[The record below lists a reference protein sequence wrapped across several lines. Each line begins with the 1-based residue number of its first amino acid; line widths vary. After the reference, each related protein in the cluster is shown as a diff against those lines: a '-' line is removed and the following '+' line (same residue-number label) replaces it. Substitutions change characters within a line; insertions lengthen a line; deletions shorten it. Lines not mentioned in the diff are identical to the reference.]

1 MRGGPLF
8 GAIGLL
14 AACSC
19 GQAPKEG
26 PGITGGA
33 GKEPSS
39 IPVPAFQA
47 SGMPAGNPYFR
58 ASGTEPLW
66 GLEISPEAIRL
77 HTLGDTLITPH
88 TEPVQAADA
97 NAKRYDLATEASLVQ
112 IEIVQTECTNAMSGE
127 KFPYTVRIAY
137 RRTAEPELKKVEGC
151 GRYVPDYRLH
161 DIWVLE
167 SMRGAAVS
175 TSDYP
180 EGLPSLEIRAAEQ
193 AYSGATGCNRMMG
206 TFFWEPGILR
216 FGPAAVTRKACP
228 WMGRREQDF
237 LSALAGSTAYSIA
250 ENRLRLS
257 NPDGE
262 LLVFR
267 KVD

>member
-1 MRGGPLF
+1 MGNTEGDTTPARVIAPDTTMPPEEVIYF
-8 GAIGLL
+8 K
-14 AACSC
+14 AA
-19 GQAPKEG
+19 
-26 PGITGGA
+26 
-33 GKEPSS
+33 
-39 IPVPAFQA
+39 
-47 SGMPAGNPYFR
+47 
-58 ASGTEPLW
+58 GTEPFW
-66 GLEISPEAIRL
+66 GLEISPASIRL
-77 HTLGDTLITPH
+77 NTLSDTLITPH
-88 TEPVQAADA
+88 AEPVRAADA
-97 NAKRYDLATEASLVQ
+97 NVKRYDLATEASLLQ
-112 IEIVQTECTNAMSGE
+112 IEISQAECTNQMSGE

-137 RRTAEPELKKVEGC
+137 GRTGGPELKKVEGC

-175 TSDYP
+175 ASDYP

-228 WMGRREQDF
+228 GLGSREQEF
-237 LSALAGSTAYSIA
+237 LSALAGSTTYSIA
-250 ENRLRLS
+250 ENRLRLR

>member
-1 MRGGPLF
+1 M
-8 GAIGLL
+8 
-14 AACSC
+14 
-19 GQAPKEG
+19 
-26 PGITGGA
+26 
-33 GKEPSS
+33 
-39 IPVPAFQA
+39 VPDTTRP
-47 SGMPAGNPYFR
+47 PAGVIYFR
-58 ASGTEPLW
+58 AAGTEPFW

-97 NAKRYDLATEASLVQ
+97 NVKRYYLDSEASLVQ
-112 IEIVQTECTNAMSGE
+112 VEIVQTECTNAMSGE

-137 RRTAEPELKKVEGC
+137 GRTGGPELKKLEGC

-175 TSDYP
+175 ASDYP

-228 WMGRREQDF
+228 WMGTREQDY
-237 LSALAGSTAYSIA
+237 LSALAGSTTYSIS
-250 ENRLRLS
+250 ENRLRLG
-257 NPDGE
+257 NPDQE
-262 LLVFR
+262 QLVFR